1 MNLVSVMTE
10 VKMLVVPKRMHK
22 WQHILGVIIPVDS
35 NHLEYFLLD
44 SLHAIVII
52 TVHITFYLMKY
63 GF

>member
-22 WQHILGVIIPVDS
+22 WQHNLGVIIPVDS